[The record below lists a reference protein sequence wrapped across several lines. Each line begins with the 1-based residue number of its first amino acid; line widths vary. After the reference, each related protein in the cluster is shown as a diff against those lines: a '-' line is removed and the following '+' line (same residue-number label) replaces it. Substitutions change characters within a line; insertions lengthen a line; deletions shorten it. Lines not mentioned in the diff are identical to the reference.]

1 MASSS
6 PIPKTSRKLTLIIWN
21 LLIHRQIFVFID
33 QNQGYDQHL
42 VVVNTAYNAAN
53 DAESNAERI
62 RVGDSSET
70 SRAR

>member
-6 PIPKTSRKLTLIIWN
+6 PIPKTSCKFTLIIWN

-53 DAESNAERI
+53 DAESNAKRI

>member
-6 PIPKTSRKLTLIIWN
+6 PIPKTSCKFTLIIWN